1 MTNAY
6 WFKPKRIGYG
16 ATPSTWEGWALIAA
30 YSLLLWAGAAV
41 IVTQRSSTAT
51 VLTVGSAL
59 VIVTIG
65 LFATVSKKTDGRWG
79 WNAGA
84 KQDSGKND

>member
-16 ATPSTWEGWALIAA
+16 ATPSSWEGWAITAAYCLVVWACAAVMVTHRDSSANLAALLVAIIAA
-30 YSLLLWAGAAV
+30 
-41 IVTQRSSTAT
+41 T
-51 VLTVGSAL
+51 VAL
-59 VIVTIG
+59 VV
-65 LFATVSKKTDGRWG
+65 VSKNKTDGPWG

-84 KQDSGKND
+84 RQTSGKND